1 MLAVNARGSL
11 IMLSTPAGKRGTF
24 HDIWHNGDPA
34 WTRIRIPA
42 SACPRISEE
51 FLAEELKE
59 LGPTRFAEEYELAF
73 VDDITAAFSTAL
85 IDGIVDHNLKALW
98 T

>member
-1 MLAVNARGSL
+1 M
-11 IMLSTPAGKRGTF
+11 
-24 HDIWHNGDPA
+24 
-34 WTRIRIPA
+34 
-42 SACPRISEE
+42 CPRISKE

-59 LGPTRFAEEYELAF
+59 HGPTYFSQEYELTF
-73 VDDITAAFSTAL
+73 TDDLTAAFSTAL